1 MLRAVRF
8 CLMLEGQEGVTWD
21 HWLALAETAERLG
34 FDGLF
39 RSDHYFSAQ
48 GVAGRGSTDAWT
60 LLGALAAR
68 TERIRLGTLVSPVT
82 FRPPAVLAK
91 SAATVDEISAGR
103 VEIGMG
109 AGWWTEE
116 HTQFGFPFPPTRE
129 RFAMLE
135 EQLQIVHGL
144 FTDDRFSFR
153 GAHYTLDGADF
164 LPKPV
169 QRPRPP
175 ILLGGTTVGP
185 WMQRLDRRVG
195 RRVQHRRRCARAGP
209 RAIRSRSTRRRGD
222 GTRSGVPRHI
232 VDDVVLRCSDQRRL
246 PRDARARENVG
257 SQRRSARGVSRR
269 HRSRLHRG
277 NPGAGGRTV
286 VRIRGRRCAARDA
299 ESPPLRRPRDAR
311 TPCRRSVS
319 ERSKDV
325 TLGNHLRTLAPP
337 MLV

>member
-8 CLMLEGQEGVTWD
+8 CLMIEGQEGVTWD
-21 HWLALAETAERLG
+21 HWLALAQTAERLG
-34 FDGLF
+34 FDALF

-60 LLGALAAR
+60 LLGALAAC

-82 FRPPAVLAK
+82 FRSPSLLAK
-91 SAATVDEISAGR
+91 SAATVDEISGGR

-144 FTDDRFSFR
+144 LTQDRFSFH
-153 GAHYTLDGADF
+153 GAHYTLDDAEF

-175 ILLGGTTVGP
+175 ILLGGNQVGP
-185 WMQRLDRRVG
+185 WMQRLIGGWADEFNTVG
-195 RRVQHRRRCARAGP
+195 GTPEQVRERFARA
-209 RAIRSRSTRRRGD
+209 
-222 GTRSGVPRHI
+222 RSGVEAAGRDQ
-232 VDDVVLRCSDQRRL
+232 VSLVTSFMTWCVVAPTQDAYLEMLER
-246 PRDARARENVG
+246 ARALDTTAGSFEAYRADIEADCIVG
-257 SQRRSARGVSRR
+257 TSERA
-269 HRSRLHRG
+269 
-277 NPGAGGRTV
+277 
-286 VRIRGRRCAARDA
+286 AARLA
-299 ESPPLRRPRDAR
+299 EYAAAGVQRVMLNLPLYDDLSAL
-311 TPCRRSVS
+311 
-319 ERSKDV
+319 E
-325 TLGNHLRTLAPP
+325 LLAAEVFP
-337 MLV
+337 MLAGI